1 MGRKRTS
8 LLEDLIDLVSLL
20 PWWVGVLLAVISY
33 FVLQP
38 FVNMGTPHATGITEV
53 GALVQS
59 QLGKTLASLGQYLL
73 PAAFLIGAVVSL
85 IKRKNRKALFEKVS
99 ASSSDGALNNI
110 SWQEFEMLVGEAFR
124 RKGYSISETGGGGA
138 DGGIDLVIAKDSK
151 SYLVQCKQWKTQLVG
166 VRPVRELAGL
176 VAAKK
181 VAGGL
186 LVTSGSYTSEAR
198 AFANESGI
206 QLIDGKQL
214 YKLIKNINVGD
225 LKIDGSPDSQEG
237 LSCPQCG
244 SEMVKRK
251 AKRGQY
257 AGMNFWGCS
266 RYPVCRGIRE
276 S

>member
-38 FVNMGTPHATGITEV
+38 FVHMGTPHATGISEV

-59 QLGKTLASLGQYLL
+59 QMGKTLASFGQYLL
-73 PAAFLIGAVVSL
+73 PTAFLSGAIVSL
-85 IKRKNRKALFEKVS
+85 IKRKKRKSLFEKVS
-99 ASSSDGALNNI
+99 ATSSDGALNNI
-110 SWQEFEMLVGEAFR
+110 SWEEFEILVGEAFR

-151 SYLVQCKQWKTQLVG
+151 VYLVQCKQWKTQMVG
-166 VRPVRELAGL
+166 VKPVRELAGL

-214 YKLIKNINVGD
+214 YKLIKNINVQE
-225 LKIDGSPDSQEG
+225 LKIADSQESQAE

-244 SEMVKRK
+244 SKMVKRK
-251 AKRGQY
+251 AKRGQHT
-257 AGMNFWGCS
+257 GSDFWGCS
-266 RYPVCRGIRE
+266 RYPACRGIRE